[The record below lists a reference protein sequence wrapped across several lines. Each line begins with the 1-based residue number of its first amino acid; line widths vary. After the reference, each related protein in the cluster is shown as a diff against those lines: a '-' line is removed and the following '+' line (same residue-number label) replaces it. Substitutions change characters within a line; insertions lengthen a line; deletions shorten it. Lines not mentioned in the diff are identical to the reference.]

1 MQRLFLWIGLCCIL
15 TATLAH
21 PFAVAAERRTLVE
34 IEIRTPA
41 DIIQLKDSGIDIVTE
56 RTRPPIHAIVTDKQR
71 EAIKGSG
78 WAFHVVIE
86 DLDRYFK
93 EKIDVD
99 GNLGSYH
106 TYTEMV
112 DELQRVADAYPNI
125 TRLVD
130 IGDSWEK
137 TQGIADRDV
146 WALKI
151 SDNPEMEERSEPDV
165 LIVGCHHARE
175 LITVEIPLAI
185 IQTLTE
191 NYNKDSHI
199 KFLVDHR
206 EIWIVP
212 MLNPDGHV
220 YVEEVDSWWRK
231 NRNTN
236 GYSNASY
243 QGVDLNRNYS
253 FQWGYDNIGSS
264 PHPQSETY
272 RGVSP
277 FSEPETQ
284 ALKNLVEK
292 HHFVLSLSFH
302 SFGNLFLFPWG
313 YINADTEDHATFKK
327 LGKMYT
333 RQNGYR
339 YGNSKDGIIYKTN
352 GEMND
357 WMYGEKESKDKIFG
371 VTIEVGNSFQPPESE
386 VPSLVRENVTPALR
400 MILMAK
406 RFKP

>member
-15 TATLAH
+15 TAALAR

-34 IEIRTPA
+34 IEIKTPA

-78 WAFHVVIE
+78 WAFHVVID

-112 DELQRVADAYPNI
+112 DELKRVAAAYPNI

-137 TQGIADRDV
+137 TQGIADRDI

-151 SDNPEMEERSEPDV
+151 SDNPEMEERREPDV

-191 NYNKDSHI
+191 NYNKNSHI
-199 KFLVDHR
+199 TFLVDHR

-236 GYSNASY
+236 GYSNASH

-253 FQWGYDNIGSS
+253 FQWGYDNVGSS
-264 PHPQSETY
+264 PHPQSDTY
-272 RGVSP
+272 RGASP

-284 ALKNLVEK
+284 SLKNLVEK

-313 YINADTEDHATFKK
+313 YMNADTEDHATFKK

-339 YGNSKDGIIYKTN
+339 YGNTKDGIIYKTN

-386 VPSLVRENVTPALR
+386 VPELVRENVTPALR
-400 MILMAK
+400 MILTAK
-406 RFKP
+406 SLKP

>member
-1 MQRLFLWIGLCCIL
+1 MQRLILWVGLCFIL
-15 TATLAH
+15 TAASTH
-21 PFAVAAERRTLVE
+21 SVAAAAEKKMLVE
-34 IEIRTPA
+34 IEIKTPA
-41 DIIQLKDSGIDIVTE
+41 DILKLKDIGVDIVTE
-56 RTRPPIHAIVTDKQR
+56 RTCSPIHAIVTDKQR
-71 EAIKGSG
+71 EEIKGSG

-86 DLDRYFK
+86 DLNRYFK

-112 DELQRVADAYPNI
+112 DELQRVATAYPNI

-137 TQGIADRDV
+137 TQGIADHDI

-151 SDNPEMEERSEPDV
+151 SDNPEMEERREPDV

-185 IQTLTE
+185 IRTLTE
-191 NYNKDSHI
+191 NYAVDSRT
-199 KFLVDHR
+199 KFLVNHR

-220 YVEEVDSWWRK
+220 YVEETDSWWRK

-236 GYSNASY
+236 GYGNASH

-272 RGVSP
+272 RGTTP
-277 FSEPETQ
+277 FSEPESQ

-292 HHFVLSLSFH
+292 HHFIISLSYH
-302 SFGNLFLFPWG
+302 SYGNLFLFPWG
-313 YINADTEDHATFKK
+313 YITADTEDHATFKK

-333 RQNGYR
+333 RQNAYT

-357 WMYGEKESKDKIFG
+357 WMYGEQKSKDKAFG
-371 VTIEVGNSFQPPESE
+371 VTIEVGNTFQPPESE
-386 VPSLVRENVTPALR
+386 VPELIQENVTPALR
-400 MILMAK
+400 MILAAG
-406 RFKP
+406 RLKP

>member
-1 MQRLFLWIGLCCIL
+1 MQKLFLWVGLCFIL
-15 TATLAH
+15 TAALAH
-21 PFAVAAERRTLVE
+21 SFAVAAEGKMLIE
-34 IEIRTPA
+34 IEIKTPA
-41 DIIQLKDSGIDIVTE
+41 DIFNLKQMGVDIVTE
-56 RTRPPIHAIVTDKQR
+56 RVHPPIHAIVTNKQR
-71 EAIKGSG
+71 EKITGSG
-78 WAFHVVIE
+78 WSFHVVIE

-99 GNLGSYH
+99 GNLGNYH

-112 DELQRVADAYPNI
+112 DELQRVAAAYPNI

-137 TQGIADRDV
+137 TQGIADRDI

-151 SDNPEMEERSEPDV
+151 SDNPEMEERREPDV

-191 NYNKDSHI
+191 KYAVDSRT
-199 KFLVDHR
+199 KFLVNHR

-220 YVEEVDSWWRK
+220 YAEEVDSWWRK

-236 GYSNASY
+236 GYDNVRY

-253 FQWGYDNIGSS
+253 FQWGYNNIGSS
-264 PHPQSETY
+264 RRPQDETY
-272 RGVSP
+272 RGVAP
-277 FSEPETQ
+277 FSEPESQ
-284 ALKNLVEK
+284 ALKDLVEK
-292 HHFVLSLSFH
+292 HNFILSLSYH
-302 SFGNLFLFPWG
+302 SYGNLFLFPWG
-313 YINADTEDHATFKK
+313 YINADTEDHSTFKK

-333 RQNGYR
+333 RQNGYT
-339 YGNSKDGIIYKTN
+339 YGNAKDGIIYNTN

-357 WMYGEKESKDKIFG
+357 WMYGEQKSKDKAFG
-371 VTIEVGNSFQPPESE
+371 VTIEVGNTFQPPESE
-386 VPSLVRENVTPALR
+386 VPALIQENVMPALR
-400 MILMAK
+400 MILVAGRLK
-406 RFKP
+406 S

>member
-1 MQRLFLWIGLCCIL
+1 MLRLFLLAGLWFIL
-15 TATLAH
+15 AAMSAH
-21 PFAVAAERRTLVE
+21 SFAVASERKMLVE
-34 IEIRTPA
+34 IEIKAPA
-41 DIIQLKDSGIDIVTE
+41 DIIHLKQIGVDIVTE

-71 EAIKGSG
+71 EELKGSG
-78 WAFHVVIE
+78 WASHVEIE

-93 EKIDVD
+93 EKINVD

-112 DELQRVADAYPNI
+112 DELQRVAAAYPNI

-137 TQGIADRDV
+137 TQGIADRDI

-151 SDNPEMEERSEPDV
+151 SDNPEMEERMEPDV

-185 IQTLTE
+185 IRTLTE
-191 NYNKDSHI
+191 NYAVDSRI
-199 KFLVDHR
+199 KFLVNHR

-220 YVEEVDSWWRK
+220 YVEETDSWWRK

-236 GYSNASY
+236 GYDNVSH

-264 PHPQSETY
+264 PYPQSETY
-272 RGVSP
+272 RGASP

-292 HHFVLSLSFH
+292 RHFVLSLSYH
-302 SFGNLFLFPWG
+302 SYGNLFLFPWG
-313 YINADTEDHATFKK
+313 YIKADTEDHATFQK

-333 RQNGYR
+333 RQNGYT
-339 YGNSKDGIIYKTN
+339 YGNTKDGIIYKTN

-357 WMYGEKESKDKIFG
+357 WMYGKQKSKDRVFG
-371 VTIEVGNSFQPPESE
+371 VTIEVGNTFQPPESE
-386 VPSLVRENVTPALR
+386 VPEFIRENVTPALR
-400 MILMAK
+400 MILAAK
-406 RFKP
+406 RLKP

>member
-1 MQRLFLWIGLCCIL
+1 MQRLSLWVGLCFIL
-15 TATLAH
+15 AAVSAH
-21 PFAVAAERRTLVE
+21 SCAVAAERKMLVG
-34 IEIRTPA
+34 IEIKTPA
-41 DIIQLKDSGIDIVTE
+41 DIFNLKQIGVDIVTE

-71 EAIKGSG
+71 EELKGSG
-78 WAFHVVIE
+78 WASHVEIE

-93 EKIDVD
+93 EKINVD

-112 DELQRVADAYPNI
+112 DELHRVAAAYPNI

-137 TQGIADRDV
+137 TQGIADRDI

-151 SDNPEMEERSEPDV
+151 SDNPEMEERREPDV

-175 LITVEIPLAI
+175 LITVEIPLALI
-185 IQTLTE
+185 RTLTE
-191 NYNKDSHI
+191 NYAVDSRT
-199 KFLVDHR
+199 KFLVNHR

-220 YVEEVDSWWRK
+220 YVEETDSWWRK

-236 GYSNASY
+236 GYDNVSH

-264 PHPQSETY
+264 PHPQSDTY

-277 FSEPETQ
+277 FSEPESQ
-284 ALKNLVEK
+284 ALKNLAEK
-292 HHFVLSLSFH
+292 RHFILSLSYH
-302 SFGNLFLFPWG
+302 SYGNLFLFPWG
-313 YINADTEDHATFKK
+313 YMNADTEDHATFKK
-327 LGKMYT
+327 LAKMYT
-333 RQNGYR
+333 RQNGYT
-339 YGNSKDGIIYKTN
+339 YGNTKDGIIYKTN

-357 WMYGEKESKDKIFG
+357 WMYGERKSKDKAFG
-371 VTIEVGNSFQPPESE
+371 VTIEVGNTFQPPESE
-386 VPSLVRENVTPALR
+386 VPELIQENVTPALR
-400 MILMAK
+400 MILAAGRLK
-406 RFKP
+406 S